1 MIEIKNLKINYD
13 KIPIIKNLSLIIK
26 KKEIVSII
34 GPNGCG
40 KSTLLKSIAKLI
52 NPISG
57 YILIDGSPLSLF
69 SEKSLSK
76 TLAILSQHNTSPED
90 ITVKQLV
97 TYGRSPHKNW
107 FEQYSKKDYEVISW
121 AILHTNIS
129 SIQEKKLSNL
139 SGGERQR
146 VWIAMCLCQKP
157 DILLLDEPTTYLDIG
172 HQLELLT
179 LIRELNK
186 RIGITIIMVLHDI
199 NQAARFSNH
208 IVMMKDG
215 DIIADDTPDKT
226 ITKENIKNLYNI
238 ECHISKDPISN
249 SKYVYPLDLSI

>member
-1 MIEIKNLKINYD
+1 MIEVKNLKINYD
-13 KIPIIKNLSLIIK
+13 KIPVIKNLSLLIK

-52 NPISG
+52 TPISG
-57 YILIDGSPLSLF
+57 SISLNGSPLSLF

-76 TLAILSQHNTSPED
+76 KLAILSQHNTSPED

-107 FEQYSKKDYEVISW
+107 YEQYNKKDYEIISW

-186 RIGITIIMVLHDI
+186 RLGITIIMVLHDI

-238 ECHISKDPISN
+238 ECYISKDPISN
-249 SKYVYPLDLSI
+249 SKYIYPLDLSI